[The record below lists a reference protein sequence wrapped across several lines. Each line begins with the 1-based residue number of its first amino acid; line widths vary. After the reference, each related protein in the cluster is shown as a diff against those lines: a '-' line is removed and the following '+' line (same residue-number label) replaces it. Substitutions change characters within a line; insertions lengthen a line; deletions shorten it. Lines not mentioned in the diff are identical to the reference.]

1 MLQRILFSLVSFLL
15 CGCLLVQAQT
25 RSSAIDHYEHGSK
38 RFQKGDLDGAIED
51 FTKAIS
57 ISSRLDSNQV
67 TRSSVP
73 PGANGLAASVG
84 EAREIR
90 VVDPLT
96 ANAYTS
102 RGLARYRKGDVDGA
116 IADYELAIQINPGL
130 APAHLNRGNTRY
142 AKGDRD
148 GALADW
154 NRALRIDPRLYEAYN
169 NRGLL
174 RTNLAY
180 KN

>member
-1 MLQRILFSLVSFLL
+1 MLQRISLCFLIFLL
-15 CGCLLVQAQT
+15 CSYLLVQAQT
-25 RSSAIDHYEHGSK
+25 PASAIDHYEHGTR

-57 ISSRLDSNQV
+57 ISSRLGSNQL
-67 TRSSVP
+67 TRGSVP
-73 PGANGLAASVG
+73 PGANGLAASAG
-84 EAREIR
+84 EVREIT
-90 VVDPLT
+90 VIDPFT

-130 APAHLNRGNTRY
+130 AAAYLNRGTARY
-142 AKGDRD
+142 AKGDGD

-154 NRALRIDPRLYEAYN
+154 NRA
-169 NRGLL
+169 
-174 RTNLAY
+174 
-180 KN
+180 